1 MEGGIW
7 EGKGGIQDQVQ
18 VEKKTRGPEG
28 QKNKANHLQCVF
40 GGTPQEHTRDL
51 GRGRLPEINGVALAE
66 RYSSGDMEPEE
77 DTSCSQAETSL
88 KL

>member
-1 MEGGIW
+1 
-7 EGKGGIQDQVQ
+7 
-18 VEKKTRGPEG
+18 
-28 QKNKANHLQCVF
+28 VF

-66 RYSSGDMEPEE
+66 TYSSGDMEPEE
-77 DTSCSQAETSL
+77 DTSCNQAETSL